1 MYAKISG
8 GTVIKFPYTF
18 GDLRKDHPNVSFP
31 KNITATIMQKYG
43 MVGVLEGPKPTLGAY
58 QTVQRNALPTRPV
71 IGQYTEEDAPMP
83 EMVGEDIIANYWMIE
98 YTAVDM
104 FSDTTDEKLV
114 VDENGDAVLDAD
126 GNEQYETVVTTKA
139 EHEAAYQAGLDDKAA
154 EAVRKERDE
163 KLAATDWRVI
173 KAYETGSNIPAEWE
187 LYRQALRDIT
197 TQEGFP
203 HTVTWPEEPVA

>member
-8 GTVIKFPYTF
+8 GTVTRFPYTF

-31 KNITATIMQKYG
+31 KNITQGIMQKYG

-104 FSDTTDEKLV
+104 FADTTETDE
-114 VDENGDAVLDAD
+114 D
-126 GNEQYETVVTTKA
+126 GVETTTTKA
-139 EHEAAYQAGLDDKAA
+139 EHEAAYQATLDAKTA
-154 EAVRKERDE
+154 ETNRKTRNDLLTDSDWTQMNDSPLTNEQ
-163 KLAATDWRVI
+163 KTAWAT
-173 KAYETGSNIPAEWE
+173 
-187 LYRQALRDIT
+187 YRQELRDISDLDA
-197 TQEGFP
+197 
-203 HTVTWPEEPVA
+203 WPNLEDADWPVAP